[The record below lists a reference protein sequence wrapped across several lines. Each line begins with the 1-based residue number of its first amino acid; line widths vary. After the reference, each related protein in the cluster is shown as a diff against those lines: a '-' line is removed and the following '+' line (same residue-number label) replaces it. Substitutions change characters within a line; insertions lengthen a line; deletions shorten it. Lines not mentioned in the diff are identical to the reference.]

1 MVDNS
6 VETVVGEESVSEDIE
21 RLDQIKAV
29 VQDNVRKVQES
40 TRRRLKSGAP
50 KPDFKV
56 GDQVLRQNV
65 RSQQRKGGKLEAN
78 FLGPYIITALQGK
91 SADLQGD
98 RKHPHVILAKIG
110 PYKLFY
116 WDIARIGP
124 NKELESEAI
133 NAYLSI
139 LIRKHNRQNPDAA
152 AFIDSFAM
160 TAIWDRKSSRLRID
174 PMAFKVIVGIV
185 NEHHHWMLL
194 VIYPQEKKS
203 LFLDPMGESLANTKR
218 CLETTR

>member
-1 MVDNS
+1 MFGREARYPSEVPEHYMVDNS

-40 TRRRLKSGAP
+40 TRWRLKSGAP

-98 RKHPHVILAKIG
+98 IVQEAWAGKHPHVILAKIR

-139 LIRKHNRQNPDAA
+139 LI
-152 AFIDSFAM
+152 
-160 TAIWDRKSSRLRID
+160 
-174 PMAFKVIVGIV
+174 
-185 NEHHHWMLL
+185 
-194 VIYPQEKKS
+194 
-203 LFLDPMGESLANTKR
+203 
-218 CLETTR
+218 

>member
-1 MVDNS
+1 MDLIGKLATTNKGYKYICVMVDYLTKWPQAYPLRTKCADEVTECIMLFFHQFEAPKRILTDQGKEFVNAVDNS

-21 RLDQIKAV
+21 RLDKIKAV

-56 GDQVLRQNV
+56 GDKVLRQNV

-98 RKHPHVILAKIG
+98 SGAFFPKVNVDHLQHFREEKP
-110 PYKLFY
+110 
-116 WDIARIGP
+116 RIP
-124 NKELESEAI
+124 
-133 NAYLSI
+133 
-139 LIRKHNRQNPDAA
+139 
-152 AFIDSFAM
+152 
-160 TAIWDRKSSRLRID
+160 
-174 PMAFKVIVGIV
+174 
-185 NEHHHWMLL
+185 
-194 VIYPQEKKS
+194 
-203 LFLDPMGESLANTKR
+203 
-218 CLETTR
+218 